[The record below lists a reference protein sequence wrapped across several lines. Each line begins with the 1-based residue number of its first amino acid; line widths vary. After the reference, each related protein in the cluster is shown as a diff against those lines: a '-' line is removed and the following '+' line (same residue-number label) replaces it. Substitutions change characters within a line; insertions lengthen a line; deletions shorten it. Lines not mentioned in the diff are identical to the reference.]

1 MSNSWTPTAS
11 EPLIDRLRRAVI
23 GRYDVYAE
31 LGQGGM
37 ASVFLAQREDAVAMF
52 FEQV

>member
-1 MSNSWTPTAS
+1 MTQTWTSSGT

-37 ASVFLAQREDAVAMF
+37 ASVRSE
-52 FEQV
+52 EHTS